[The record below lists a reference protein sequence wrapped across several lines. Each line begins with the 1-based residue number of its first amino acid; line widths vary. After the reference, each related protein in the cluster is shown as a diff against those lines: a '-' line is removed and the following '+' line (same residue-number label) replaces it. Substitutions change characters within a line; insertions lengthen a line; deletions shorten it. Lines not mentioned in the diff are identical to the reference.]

1 MKISQVKEILNS
13 VFEEDEALKYALAT
27 NIAKYGR
34 PQSKPSDKP
43 AKLTKGLEKKREK
56 AVKDLKK
63 TMDEN
68 KGRDMAREFIS
79 KMRDAMRSLSDD
91 ELDTFRKR
99 YRSSVRFK
107 CKRIN

>member
-1 MKISQVKEILNS
+1 MDKIVIAMKINQVKEILNQ

-34 PQSKPSDKP
+34 PQSKPSDQP

-63 TMDEN
+63 SM
-68 KGRDMAREFIS
+68 S
-79 KMRDAMRSLSDD
+79 
-91 ELDTFRKR
+91 ELDDSLVINSLK
-99 YRSSVRFK
+99 YSGLQK
-107 CKRIN
+107 CLLSLNLHLEGNFNESTKE